1 MGHLFALQAL
11 GFLLDIITLRQFS
24 ADLMN
29 QIIKHTM
36 SKIFELAMAAEDGHI
51 ARQQAVGF
59 IRAVTNSDVFK
70 ENVDMRF
77 VNTIIYHLYYK
88 L

>member
-11 GFLLDIITLRQFS
+11 GFLLDVITLKQFS

-29 QIIKHTM
+29 QIIKHAM
-36 SKIFELAMAAEDGHI
+36 LKIFELGMAAEDGHI
-51 ARQQAVGF
+51 ARQQAMGF
-59 IRAVTNSDVFK
+59 IGAVTNSDVFK
-70 ENVDMRF
+70 ENADMRF
-77 VNTIIYHLYYK
+77 VYFIIYHLYNK

>member
-1 MGHLFALQAL
+1 MRHLFALQAL
-11 GFLLDIITLRQFS
+11 GFLLDVITLKNFS

-29 QIIKHTM
+29 QIIKHTI
-36 SKIFELAMAAEDGHI
+36 SKIFELAMSTEDGHI

-59 IRAVTNSDVFK
+59 IRTVTNSDVFK

-77 VNTIIYHLYYK
+77 VNTIIYHWYNK
-88 L
+88 

>member
-11 GFLLDIITLRQFS
+11 GFLLDVITLKKFS
-24 ADLMN
+24 VDLMN

-36 SKIFELAMAAEDGHI
+36 SKIFELAMSAEDGHI
-51 ARQQAVGF
+51 AIQQAVGF
-59 IRAVTNSDVFK
+59 IKALTSSDVFQ

-77 VNTIIYHLYYK
+77 VNTIIYH
-88 L
+88 